1 MTSTPKPRELPLS
14 RLRNSQTAP
23 LLERMRSDER
33 LIKRAGRSSWAEQA
47 ASELETTLRR
57 FPFQKN
63 GSRQGM
69 GRTGQGLVCPL
80 LDTYTCFEVSTLK
93 VFGSGLRTRRFI
105 VSSRIAYSARR
116 EQRAGRAS
124 AAFCTGQKTGS
135 NEILEKRCALYGQSR
150 PVVRVAYP
158 LIAPLTGFHRQ
169 GREWN

>member
-14 RLRNSQTAP
+14 RMRNSQTAP
-23 LLERMRSDER
+23 LLERG
-33 LIKRAGRSSWAEQA
+33 AGRSSWAEQA

-69 GRTGQGLVCPL
+69 GRTRQGLVCPL
-80 LDTYTCFEVSTLK
+80 LDTYRCFEVSTLK